1 MALAVPAGRTATV
14 AGMAAG
20 LADHTVAS
28 AGMVA
33 ALAVRPGYTVPVA
46 DMAAVPADHTAT
58 VAGMAAAPAGHTVA
72 EPFVHTAAYA
82 ALAGHTV
89 AYADTVTELAVLPD
103 YMVLELTALPDHSVP
118 DFAQPSQLFLLHILL
133 RSRPAINSVNIF
145 YSILFIHVVIYL
157 RCNYSTHPLHIEIPL
172 QILSCI

>member
-33 ALAVRPGYTVPVA
+33 ALAVLPGYTVTVA
-46 DMAAVPADHTAT
+46 DMAAGLADRTA
-58 VAGMAAAPAGHTVA
+58 ASAAP
-72 EPFVHTAAYA
+72 
-82 ALAGHTV
+82 AGHTV

-103 YMVLELTALPDHSVP
+103 YMVLELTAHPDHSVP
-118 DFAQPSQLFLLHILL
+118 DFAQPSQLFPAPHSAQKSTRHQLRQYLLLY
-133 RSRPAINSVNIF
+133 SV
-145 YSILFIHVVIYL
+145 
-157 RCNYSTHPLHIEIPL
+157 HPCCHLPPM
-172 QILSCI
+172 

>member
-28 AGMVA
+28 AGMVS
-33 ALAVRPGYTVPVA
+33 ALAVLPGYTVTVTVAVA
-46 DMAAVPADHTAT
+46 DMDAGLADRTAT
-58 VAGMAAAPAGHTVA
+58 VAGMD
-72 EPFVHTAAYA
+72 A

-103 YMVLELTALPDHSVP
+103 YMVLELTAHPDHSVP
-118 DFAQPSQLFLLHILL
+118 DYSQPS
-133 RSRPAINSVNIF
+133 
-145 YSILFIHVVIYL
+145 
-157 RCNYSTHPLHIEIPL
+157 
-172 QILSCI
+172 

>member
-33 ALAVRPGYTVPVA
+33 ALAVRPGYTGPVA
-46 DMAAVPADHTAT
+46 VMAAVPAGRTAT

-118 DFAQPSQLFLLHILL
+118 DFAQPSQLFPAPHSAQKSTRHQLRQYLLLY
-133 RSRPAINSVNIF
+133 SV
-145 YSILFIHVVIYL
+145 
-157 RCNYSTHPLHIEIPL
+157 HPCCHLPPM
-172 QILSCI
+172 

>member
-72 EPFVHTAAYA
+72 EPFVHT
-82 ALAGHTV
+82 V

-118 DFAQPSQLFLLHILL
+118 DFAQPSQLFPAPHSAQKSTRHQLRQYLLLY
-133 RSRPAINSVNIF
+133 SV
-145 YSILFIHVVIYL
+145 
-157 RCNYSTHPLHIEIPL
+157 HPCCHLPPM
-172 QILSCI
+172 